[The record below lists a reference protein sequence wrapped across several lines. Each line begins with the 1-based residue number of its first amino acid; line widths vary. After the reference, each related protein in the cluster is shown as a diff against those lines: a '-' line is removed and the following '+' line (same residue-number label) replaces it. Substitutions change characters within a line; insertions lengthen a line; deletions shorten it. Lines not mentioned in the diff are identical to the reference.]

1 MIKKAVFS
9 RVAVIV
15 FLVTSGLLCYS
26 FYPAFTDKDLVTY
39 TTQPSKI
46 TMFFQNDKGKRI
58 GSLKDL
64 RKHVEG
70 KGQKLEFAMNG
81 GMYGPDRSPVGL
93 YIENGREI
101 STIDTSENDG
111 NFYMKPNGIFYIT
124 SDNKAFVTATEN
136 FKDSGNVKYA
146 TQSGPMLLIDGQLH
160 PRFKEASKN
169 TNIRNGVGILPDGR
183 VLLAM
188 SKEKINFYDFAMYF
202 KEQGCKNALYLD
214 GLVSKTYAPGQNWVE
229 EGGNFGVIIAI
240 TKK

>member
-1 MIKKAVFS
+1 MILKTLKS
-9 RVAVIV
+9 RLPIIVATILISGIIGSFAGLPDHHFITNISTPDKIV
-15 FLVTSGLLCYS
+15 
-26 FYPAFTDKDLVTY
+26 
-39 TTQPSKI
+39 
-46 TMFFQNDKGKRI
+46 MHFQNDKGKRI

-101 STIDTSENDG
+101 SKIDTSDNEG

-124 SDNKAFVTATEN
+124 EDNKAFVTATEN
-136 FKDSGNVKYA
+136 FKDSKNVKYA
-146 TQSGPMLLIDGQLH
+146 TQSGPMLLIDGSIH
-160 PRFKEASKN
+160 PQFKEGSKN
-169 TNIRNGVGILPDGR
+169 TNIRNGVGVLPNGK

-188 SKEKINFYDFAMYF
+188 SKEKINFHDFAMYF
-202 KEQGCKNALYLD
+202 MEKGCKNALYLD
-214 GLVSKTYAPGQNWVE
+214 GLVSRTYAPSQDWVQ